1 MADLN
6 GDGYDDETGEPVSPY
21 ERAWEEAGRPDDTTP
36 EGANY
41 YGDLD
46 QEEYAQQRA
55 RARDRGQR
63 WGEQTASG
71 SSSSGRASDFDEGS
85 ADIPI
90 WGWLSGAQSR
100 RDAARAESEAD
111 RAAAGWDELGNWMPT
126 PDELAVDYE
135 QSAYVGPD
143 GELVS
148 GDAAADP
155 RSIEAQ
161 MDALRAMQEV
171 YEGGGLTH
179 ADRARMALGRQEVGR
194 DVRAQREA
202 DQSALA
208 ARGMAG
214 SGQGVASMLAGQQ
227 YGAEA
232 LSGAD
237 AQMQMSA
244 QQRALQAMQSAG
256 SLGTQARGQSFD
268 EDAHRR
274 GSIDEWNRMN
284 TEYRRDWTEG
294 NTDRRN
300 QSRESRSDARQTAY
314 ENRERQQAG
323 RTNQWQSAAGGRRAD
338 QQRQDEAN
346 AAGAGAIGTLI
357 SEIL

>member
-71 SSSSGRASDFDEGS
+71 GSGGRGTGGEPDWVRDTAGIPLIGGPADAYRA
-85 ADIPI
+85 
-90 WGWLSGAQSR
+90 QQ
-100 RDAARAESEAD
+100 EAD
-111 RAAAGWDELGNWMPT
+111 RARAGWDELGNWMPT

-135 QSAYVGPD
+135 QSAYVDSPD
-143 GELVS
+143 LVS
-148 GDAAADP
+148 GDTAADP
-155 RSIEAQ
+155 RTIEAQ

-214 SGQGVASMLAGQQ
+214 SGQSIASMMGGQQ

-232 LSGAD
+232 LAGAD

-244 QQRALQAMQSAG
+244 QQRALQAMQASGA
-256 SLGTQARGQSFD
+256 LGTQARGQSFD

-274 GSIDEWNRMN
+274 GSIDEWNAMN
-284 TEYRRDWTEG
+284 TEYRRGWTEQ

-300 QSRESRSDARQTAY
+300 RSRESRSEARQTAY

-323 RTNQWQSAAGGRRAD
+323 RTNQWQAAASGARAD
-338 QQRQDEAN
+338 QARNDEN
-346 AAGAGAIGTLI
+346 GRAGLGFVGKLAE
-357 SEIL
+357 EIFG